1 MRFVIDLVY
10 TVDGVHGQV
19 LREGSHTPET
29 FTGWLG
35 LLRLLE
41 PSSNLFEED

>member
-1 MRFVIDLVY
+1 MRFVIDLDY
-10 TVDGVHGQV
+10 TYDGVRGQV
-19 LREGSHTPET
+19 LREGHAPET

-41 PSSNLFEED
+41 PPSAVDEGDA